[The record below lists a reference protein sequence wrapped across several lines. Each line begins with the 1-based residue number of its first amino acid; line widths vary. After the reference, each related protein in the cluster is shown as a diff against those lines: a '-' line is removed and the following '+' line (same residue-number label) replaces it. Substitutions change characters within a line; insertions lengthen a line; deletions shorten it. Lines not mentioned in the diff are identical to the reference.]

1 MPGYIDSMGE
11 VFFLISDKSEFSCSM
26 FDVITSDKPEKL
38 KKSAKKCRKVR
49 ARKFAIP
56 INLYQRLMV
65 RLPCSLGSQVCRS
78 IKLHRGF
85 MVGAVGLE
93 PTTKRL

>member
-1 MPGYIDSMGE
+1 MGE

-56 INLYQRLMV
+56 INLYQRLIGTSSLLAWLASFPFHKAPRELYGGGGWARTNDQAVMS
-65 RLPCSLGSQVCRS
+65 RLL
-78 IKLHRGF
+78 
-85 MVGAVGLE
+85 
-93 PTTKRL
+93 